1 MRQLLLSSIA
11 FSVGGAFMKPSNGFT
26 QVGPSSVV
34 IACFV
39 FGAVLL
45 TRAVGRGSLST
56 TYVLG
61 LGLEA
66 VVSVAVG
73 LAVLGERLTTR
84 QAVGVGLIVLGLVA
98 VRGR

>member
-1 MRQLLLSSIA
+1 VRQLLLSSIA

-34 IACFV
+34 IVCFV

-45 TRAVGRGSLST
+45 TRAVGRGNLST

-61 LGLEA
+61 LGIEA

-84 QAVGVGLIVLGLVA
+84 QAAGIGLIVLGLVA
-98 VRGR
+98 ARGR